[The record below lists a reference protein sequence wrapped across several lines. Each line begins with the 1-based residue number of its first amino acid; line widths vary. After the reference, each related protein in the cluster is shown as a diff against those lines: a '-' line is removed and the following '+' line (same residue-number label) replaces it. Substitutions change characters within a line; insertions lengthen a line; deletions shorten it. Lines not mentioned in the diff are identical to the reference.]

1 MWNLT
6 LFSHFSEKI
15 FSQSQYSEVNN
26 FKIPKNTQE
35 IDFFFLLKFSSE
47 RKWLMYNDTYTLDRP
62 SLTLKETDYSVDI
75 VGSI

>member
-15 FSQSQYSEVNN
+15 FSQSQYSEVND

-35 IDFFFLLKFSSE
+35 IDFFFSS
-47 RKWLMYNDTYTLDRP
+47 
-62 SLTLKETDYSVDI
+62 
-75 VGSI
+75 